1 MDSTVAKS
9 APNGVANQPHSFVF
23 RFFAKDPAKLA
34 TLSASLNRSISDI
47 YSFFTQIP
55 ANFLVSN
62 GKLDFLRYP
71 LAVESNFDTMVF
83 DEIDME
89 LFATDTFLS
98 TEELPGSESLGKGE
112 DENLFSL
119 MYKEQFVVS
128 LEASIKQGASTADLE
143 SFKVLLQNI
152 LQNADIEGVTLLSVA
167 FDKTADALPFTPT
180 DVIPENAGEAYAYQ
194 PLKLPFVRTNSALSM
209 HDRGWVNEDAE
220 LALGCLERDMLT
232 RMEGDFVRF
241 GCLDEEG
248 IEFDTNVMA
257 HRDGTLR
264 VNTTYL
270 CGIEELEQPAL
281 VVDANGNPVWTITLL
296 DDTKG
301 EVGKQNLLL
310 SRMVALPAKND
321 VETTF
326 NSQSHYPVMPM
337 FGDYFGADINY
348 MLLAMKN
355 SNLASWV
362 EYGMECNRDIMADGS
377 AEYEV
382 YLADELGGQSGCF
395 VGNFE
400 QMQEFLARVEKE
412 APSDDLDA
420 PFDIAEEMGC
430 SPVSANLQQDV
441 LMD

>member
-1 MDSTVAKS
+1 MDSTVEMS
-9 APNGVANQPHSFVF
+9 TSNGVANQPHSFVF

-62 GKLDFLRYP
+62 GKIDFLRYP
-71 LAVESNFDTMVF
+71 LAVDSNFDTMVF
-83 DEIDME
+83 DEIDMQI
-89 LFATDTFLS
+89 FATDTYLC
-98 TEELPGSESLGKGE
+98 TEALPGSQRLESGE

-128 LEASIKQGASTADLE
+128 LEASIKQGASKADLE

-167 FDKTADALPFTPT
+167 FDKNVDALPFTPT
-180 DVIPENAGEAYAYQ
+180 DVIPENAGEAYASQ
-194 PLKLPFVRTNSALSM
+194 PLKLPFVRTNSTLPISKL
-209 HDRGWVNEDAE
+209 GWANKDQE
-220 LALGCLERDMLT
+220 LAIGCFERDMLT
-232 RMEGDFVRF
+232 RMEGDFVSF
-241 GCLDEEG
+241 GCRDDEG
-248 IEFDTNVMA
+248 VEFDTTEIE

-270 CGIEELEQPAL
+270 CGIEDLEQPAL
-281 VVDANGNPVWTITLL
+281 LSDANDNPVWVITLL
-296 DDTKG
+296 DDKVG
-301 EVGKQNLLL
+301 QEGKQNLLL
-310 SRMVALPAKND
+310 SRIVALPSCND

-326 NSQSHYPVMPM
+326 KSQSHYPIMPM

-355 SNLASWV
+355 SNLAAWV
-362 EYGMECNRDIMADGS
+362 EYGMECNRDIMADGT

-400 QMQEFLARVEKE
+400 QMQEFLVRVEAE
-412 APSDDLDA
+412 APTEDLDA
-420 PFDIAEEMGC
+420 PFDIADDMGC
-430 SPVSANLQQDV
+430 SPLSADIEQDV